1 MKYGILRAGCAIPQ
15 LSVADCSSNAA
26 AIVPLVQQAAAE
38 HIRFL
43 VFPELCITGYTCAD
57 LFLQH
62 TLQAAAYAALR
73 SICEQTKSCEL
84 LFAVGLPVELSGA
97 RYNCAAYILRGHIL
111 AVVPKTFLP
120 EYAEFYERRWFSPA
134 TGTLPESIRIPG
146 IPDEIPFG
154 TDILLT
160 DKNDGRLCL
169 ATELCEDVWV
179 PLSPSTLHALHGAT
193 VIANLSASNEVAGKA
208 DYRRMLVAAHSA
220 KTVSAYIYASAGHDE
235 SSTDMVFGGHCI
247 IAQNGSIAAESAP
260 FAEDQRIIAADID
273 LERLWHERLRTTTF
287 AACAQQAEAGN
298 SYRSIEF
305 EIADNVF
312 AGGREPSPIG
322 FHAAGGQAADDT
334 GRLLGGV
341 DPHPFVPHDPAKRST
356 RCREVIEMQAEGLAK
371 RLRHIHAQGA
381 VIGLSGGLDST
392 LALLV
397 TARAFD
403 KCAIS
408 RSRITAITMPCFGT
422 TGRTLANARALAQE
436 TGATLK
442 EIDIQKAVRQHFAD
456 IGQDESCHDVTYE
469 NCQARERTQV
479 LMDWANKSGGIVIGT
494 GDLSELALGWCT
506 YNGDQMSMYGVNASI
521 PKTLVRYLVDWF
533 ASEAE
538 LAGTGSPAL
547 APVLRDILATPVSP
561 ELLPPEEG
569 TISQKTEELVG
580 PYELHDFFLYHVL
593 RWGEGPEKIFFLA
606 EQALLGRTAEG
617 TDTVYTRPV
626 IFRWLRSFYR
636 RFFSQQFKRSCM
648 PDGAK
653 VGTVCLSP
661 RGDWRMPS
669 DASAA
674 AWGEELD
681 ALAARLGLEEP

>member
-1 MKYGILRAGCAIPQ
+1 MKYGILRAACAVPQ
-15 LSVADCSSNAA
+15 LAVADCSHNAE
-26 AIVPLVQQAAAE
+26 AIVSLVQQAHE
-38 HIRFL
+38 KQIRLL
-43 VFPELCITGYTCAD
+43 VFPELSITGYTCGD

-62 TLQAAAYAALR
+62 TLQQAAYAALR
-73 SICEQTKSCEL
+73 NICEQTRSCDV
-84 LFAVGLPVELSGA
+84 LFAAGLPVELHGA
-97 RYNCAAYILRGHIL
+97 RYNCAAFILRGEVL
-111 AVVPKTFLP
+111 AVIPKTFIP
-120 EYAEFYERRWFSPA
+120 EYAEFYERRWFTPA
-134 TGTLPESIRIPG
+134 MGTLPETIRIPG
-146 IPDEIPFG
+146 FPGDIPFG
-154 TDILLT
+154 TDIMLQ
-160 DKNDGRLCL
+160 DKNDMRFCVS
-169 ATELCEDVWV
+169 AEICEDVWV

-193 VIANLSASNEVAGKA
+193 VIVNLSASNEVAGKA
-208 DYRRMLVAAHSA
+208 EYRRMLVAAHSA
-220 KTVSAYIYASAGHDE
+220 KTVSAYLYASAGHDE

-247 IAQNGSIAAESAP
+247 IAHNGSITAESP
-260 FAEDQRIIAADID
+260 LFAEDARITAADLD
-273 LERLWHERLRTTTF
+273 LERLWHDRLRTTTF
-287 AACAQQAEAGN
+287 ACCAQEAGGC
-298 SYRSIEF
+298 SHFRTVDF

-312 AGGREPSPIG
+312 SGGTSTAHIG
-322 FHAAGGQAADDT
+322 FHAGNGTDLPGT
-334 GRLLGGV
+334 ERLIGGV
-341 DPHPFVPHDPAKRST
+341 DPRPFVPHDPARRSE

-371 RLRHIHAQGA
+371 RLRHIHAKSA

-408 RSRITAITMPCFGT
+408 RSAITAITMPCFGT
-422 TGRTLANARALAQE
+422 TGRTLANARSLAEQ

-456 IGQDESCHDVTYE
+456 IGQDENCHDVTYE

-521 PKTLVRYLVDWF
+521 PKTLVRHLVDWF
-533 ASEAE
+533 AAEAE
-538 LAGTGSPAL
+538 KSGTNGGL

-561 ELLPPEEG
+561 ELLPPQEG
-569 TISQKTEELVG
+569 SISQKTEELVG

-593 RWGEGPEKIFFLA
+593 RWGAGPEKIFFLA

-617 TDTVYTRPV
+617 TDSVYTRDM
-626 IFRWLRSFYR
+626 IFKWLTSFYR

-674 AWGEELD
+674 AWNAELA
-681 ALAARLGLEEP
+681 ALAERLGLEKA